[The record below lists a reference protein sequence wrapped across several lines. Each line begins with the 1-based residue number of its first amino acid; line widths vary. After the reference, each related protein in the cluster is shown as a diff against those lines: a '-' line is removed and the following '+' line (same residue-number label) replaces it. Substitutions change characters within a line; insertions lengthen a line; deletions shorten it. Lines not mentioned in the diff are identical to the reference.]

1 MQEAQRQL
9 KAQQDLLDQISKQR
23 PIQKEESIYGNWMDT
38 MTTICDDI
46 TTESQTLSDEAAK
59 VMYQMKRAS
68 SVSNNYSNTTEIQK
82 KTKRKK
88 KKALV
93 EGM

>member
-1 MQEAQRQL
+1 MEEAQRQL
-9 KAQQDLLDQISKQR
+9 KAQQDLHKLISKQR
-23 PIQKEESIYGNWMDT
+23 PIKKEESIYGNWMDT
-38 MTTICDDI
+38 MTSICDDI
-46 TTESQTLSDEAAK
+46 TMESRTLSDEAAK

-68 SVSNNYSNTTEIQK
+68 SNSNYSNTTEVQK
-82 KTKRKK
+82 KTRRK